1 MLQSV
6 WNVALLSQFKNDID
20 TFNKNKEQRIC
31 MKLRITIYYP
41 PFCDGYFSQPEPSE
55 THFMCNKAGWC
66 SDNAPNLH
74 AFRN

>member
-1 MLQSV
+1 
-6 WNVALLSQFKNDID
+6 
-20 TFNKNKEQRIC
+20 